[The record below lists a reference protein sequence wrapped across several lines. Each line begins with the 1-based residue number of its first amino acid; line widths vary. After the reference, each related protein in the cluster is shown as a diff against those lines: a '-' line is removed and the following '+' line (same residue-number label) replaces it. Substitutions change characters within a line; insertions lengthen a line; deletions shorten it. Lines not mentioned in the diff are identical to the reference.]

1 MVKGQEMELALG
13 LPVYV
18 TSFLDGKPRLCYPYT
33 LENINKFLIYLQFI
47 DNHEW
52 NDLDNDGTIAL
63 YCILTESFRDSES
76 DELLKNIGQDNFVEV
91 IQDIKYIS
99 GIKSNNSKKQK
110 KNDALSWERS
120 INIIQAY
127 TGNTLKDIKQMTLRQ
142 FYSLLEYVGV
152 VVNWNYKIALWS
164 DIKDKEKF
172 LSDSEYPMASDMHN
186 IQGKKRMTMSDL
198 NDFLGG
204 TK

>member
-164 DIKDKEKF
+164 EIKDKKKF
-172 LSDSEYPMASDMHN
+172 LSDSEHPMASDMHN